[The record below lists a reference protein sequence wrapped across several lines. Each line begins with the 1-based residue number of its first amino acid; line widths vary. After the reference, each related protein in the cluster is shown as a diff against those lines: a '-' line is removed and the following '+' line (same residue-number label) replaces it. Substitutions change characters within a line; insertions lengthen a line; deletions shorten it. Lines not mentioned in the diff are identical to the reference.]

1 MESPVP
7 PISLPTVPSAV
18 VPGWALPR
26 GGGNEADAAFAA
38 GCALSLLD
46 IVVRARPVW
55 AGCWRQR
62 LALRCAASAVRLLG
76 WNDEEPALRDAVVLT
91 TPGDSSGPAGNVL
104 LAYRRLAAKTG
115 RIDTKTLQALC
126 EQLSIGWDE
135 RLADLPAVLDDQL
148 QLARSAPFIAADLV
162 SRIVSAR
169 PDAEVLAWWLADW
182 VLAARLGWERPVPLL
197 MAERYGP
204 AFRTIGGRGRLRP
217 GEDGFSRAVCLALVQ
232 ATNEAL
238 RLAGETERRAAHLV
252 QIAPKLR
259 TKGAAAVIRQLL
271 EDDAVA
277 ASAPGSNLSRW
288 ASRRL
293 FERLESFGAIRE
305 LSGRPN
311 FRVFG
316 L

>member
-1 MESPVP
+1 MESPAP
-7 PISLPTVPSAV
+7 SSSSILPAAA

-26 GGGNEADAAFAA
+26 GGGSEADAAFAA
-38 GCALSLLD
+38 GSALALLD
-46 IVVRARPVW
+46 GVVRAEPVW

-62 LALRCAASAVRLLG
+62 LALRGAASAVRLLG
-76 WNDEEPALRDAVVLT
+76 WNDDEPALRDAVALVAT
-91 TPGDSSGPAGNVL
+91 GDSAGPAGNVL
-104 LAYRRLAAKTG
+104 LAFRRLSAKTG
-115 RIDTKTLQALC
+115 RVDTRTLQALC
-126 EQLSIGWDE
+126 ELLSIGWDE
-135 RLADLPAVLDDQL
+135 RLADLPGMLDDQL
-148 QLARSAPFIAADLV
+148 QLARAAPFIAADLV
-162 SRIVSAR
+162 TRVVSGR

-182 VLAARLGWERPVPLL
+182 LLAARLGWGRPVPLL

-238 RLAGETERRAAHLV
+238 RLAGDIDRRATHLLTV
-252 QIAPKLR
+252 APKVR